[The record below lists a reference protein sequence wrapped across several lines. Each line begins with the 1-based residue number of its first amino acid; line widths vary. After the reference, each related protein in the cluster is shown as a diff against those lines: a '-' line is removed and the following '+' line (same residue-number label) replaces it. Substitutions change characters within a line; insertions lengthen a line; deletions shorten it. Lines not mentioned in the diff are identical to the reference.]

1 MKSDFDKTM
10 KGIFHSVKSTFN
22 PDYAIPAEQANQPL
36 NVRIQR
42 MKDAA
47 NEINTQLDALGKSMS
62 AFTTNLNA
70 LTEEIQPYLAKEQNA
85 ASPTQTATP
94 AATDAPATPAAT
106 DAPATP
112 ATPAADDK
120 ASAADATNTDETDKK

>member
-94 AATDAPATPAAT
+94 AATDAPATPAA
-106 DAPATP
+106 
-112 ATPAADDK
+112 DDK
-120 ASAADATNTDETDKK
+120 ASAADATKTDETDKK